1 VGTQKCVCGT
11 HAAELLHTLSLQFP
25 SSVLTCSV
33 SDRFRFPSV
42 GVPSLRITLGFR
54 FLLDSD
60 DIVLPGEKAV
70 RRESFSGFATEKL
83 RDDSAMGALVAFPE
97 EPG

>member
-1 VGTQKCVCGT
+1 M
-11 HAAELLHTLSLQFP
+11 
-25 SSVLTCSV
+25 
-33 SDRFRFPSV
+33 
-42 GVPSLRITLGFR
+42 GFR